1 MHSREYLI
9 ENKIL
14 DESKVYSRTYI
25 AKFYQN
31 QLDKF
36 EKIGL
41 GRPTENETIVTQSLI
56 NITRERLYQ
65 LKPFLRITE
74 DKENNNDDENNK

>member
-1 MHSREYLI
+1 MHTREYLI
-9 ENKIL
+9 KKGIL
-14 DESKVYSRTYI
+14 DESRVYSRTYI

-31 QLDKF
+31 QLEKF

-41 GRPTENETIVTQSLI
+41 GRPTEHDTTVTQSLI

-65 LKPFLRITE
+65 LKPFLRIAE
-74 DKENNNDDENNK
+74 DKENNNDENNK